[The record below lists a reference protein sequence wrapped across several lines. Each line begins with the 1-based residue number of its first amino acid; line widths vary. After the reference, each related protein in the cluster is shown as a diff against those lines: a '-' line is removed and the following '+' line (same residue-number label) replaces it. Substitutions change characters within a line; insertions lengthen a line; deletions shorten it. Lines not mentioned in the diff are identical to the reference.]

1 MHSDTLRRTASIA
14 IATLAAIL
22 SLARP
27 VAGSEFRIGYP
38 SDIVTEDPAE
48 HRDRWTEIILGN
60 VFDRLL
66 TRDPSMRLVPEIS
79 EVWKQVA
86 PQIYEFRLRSGIR
99 LHDGRELTAE
109 DVVFSFE
116 RLTTPGALGGRSSPR
131 KGLLGPLAT
140 VTAVGA
146 HTVRFELDSP
156 WPIFPAML
164 PFHQIVARAST
175 AEAEDEIVGER
186 TAGLIGSGPF
196 RLVQRFPDDAIIFER
211 YDAYFGGA
219 TDIPPVGPAC
229 VDRMVVNIVPGNESR
244 VAGLMAG
251 DFDIVV
257 DVSPHSIPVLER
269 NAKTDVRVVDGTRSF
284 FVALNTREPPF
295 DDPEV
300 RRAVAHA
307 LDREQLIKEH
317 LGGKATLIDGILSP
331 HAFGKNKHLPRYN
344 HDLERAHA
352 LLTEAGYPDGL
363 DVELDVTRQLFPLA
377 ESIVVQLATVGIRAR
392 VIRGDTDE
400 INKKWLGDKTS
411 KGKHMWLNSWG
422 NASLDPVGI
431 FQPTHRTGGRGNTAG
446 YSNAELDTLL
456 ITAATEQNPR
466 RREDLYRRAEAIANR
481 ELPYIYLWVPKDIY
495 GISKRIR
502 GFAASPDGRLNLQD
516 VCIDGTK

>member
-1 MHSDTLRRTASIA
+1 MHRDTLRRSASIA
-14 IATLAAIL
+14 IATLAAFL

-27 VAGSEFRIGYP
+27 LAGSELRIGYP
-38 SDIVTEDPAE
+38 SDIVTEDPAD
-48 HRDRWTEIILGN
+48 HRDRWTEIVLGN
-60 VFDRLL
+60 VFDGLL

-79 EVWKQVA
+79 EVWNQVA
-86 PQIYEFRLRSGIR
+86 PQIYEFRLRSGVR

-109 DVVFSFE
+109 DVVFSFK
-116 RLTTPGALGGRSSPR
+116 RLITPGALGGRTSPR

-140 VTAVGA
+140 VTAVGPLA
-146 HTVRFELDSP
+146 VRFELDSP

-164 PFHQIVARAST
+164 PFQQIVGRASSAK
-175 AEAEDEIVGER
+175 AEGEIVSE
-186 TAGLIGSGPF
+186 TAAGLIGSGPF
-196 RLVQRFPDDAIIFER
+196 RLVQRFPNDAIMFER
-211 YDAYFGGA
+211 HDAYFGGA
-219 TDIPPVGPAC
+219 TDIPPVEPAC

-244 VAGLMAG
+244 VAGLLAG

-269 NAKTDVRVVDGTRSF
+269 NAKTNVRVVDGTRSF

-295 DDPEV
+295 DDPKV

-317 LGGKATLIDGILSP
+317 LGGKATRIDGILSP

-344 HDLERAHA
+344 HDPERAHA
-352 LLTEAGYPDGL
+352 LLNEAGYPDGL

-377 ESIVVQLATVGIRAR
+377 ESIVVQLATVGIRAQ
-392 VIRGDTDE
+392 VIDGDAAE
-400 INKKWLGDKTS
+400 INKKWHGGKTG
-411 KGKHMWLNSWG
+411 KGKHMWLKSWG

-431 FQPTHRTGGRGNTAG
+431 FQPTHRTGGRGNASG
-446 YSNAELDTLL
+446 YSNSSLDALL
-456 ITAATEQNPR
+456 ITAATEQHPGR
-466 RREDLYRRAEAIANR
+466 RADLYRRAEAIANR

-495 GISKRIR
+495 GVSNRVR
-502 GFAASPDGRLNLQD
+502 GFAAAPDGRLNLQD
-516 VCIDGTK
+516 VCIDGTE